1 MGQAWYAKRG
11 DREVGPV
18 AQATLEKWAGV
29 GRLRPSDHIRQQD
42 ETDWRPA
49 SEAVQFKKQPTIA
62 DRNQPDTK
70 PSPDHVQSS
79 ATPFGEWYKERW
91 LSKLRW
97 YFQTPLWLIYGFV
110 WIPIWYVATATP
122 SGGIKHRWASLS
134 FAGKAVASLPLL
146 LLLVMITPR
155 SGSDSTGV
163 TLPTNMSDSPS
174 SVASN
179 PSRSHERITTASR
192 NTSGSNV
199 GVIDTP
205 IMDAVSQSRI
215 SLSSNGEY
223 FLAEDTGLWHVP
235 SKTQVFPFIATSNG
249 ESHFDH
255 GDQVVRATLTPD
267 GKHLVVLV
275 AHPFEEGKDV
285 GEVRLYSIEG
295 SRRPSLQSSTAVRL
309 PKSVEE
315 AAKVVNRTLLLSI
328 FPRDNMLHFNEMSKT
343 IMTSSDVSIIGL
355 VVKSNVANVVKPRTK
370 GGHVEVASHPLIS
383 TYSGKA
389 IDFTG
394 VDSSDEVQIAD
405 IAVSPNGTHILIA
418 YEDGGIQLSYS
429 DNSLPSKMLSFPSCL
444 TKWKY
449 LGSSFSK
456 DGKLAATVLRQESG
470 WTEGLEKRVF
480 QTSRYWTFVWNTT
493 DWSLTR
499 SFGPAQ
505 KDSPNDDS
513 SPQFIGTLNEPSRAL
528 FRKGTDREAFEVVDL
543 ITGAVI
549 SEIKPE
555 GVAGSWWDASLSGDG
570 RILTLGQDKGPYQ
583 VVDTATGNLLTLI
596 MDSQRIDGS
605 DRIATSADG
614 RFVAIGYR
622 TGVVRVWDR
631 STGRKGSL
639 EELARANEDSAA
651 RIAAERDEFE
661 RIAPPLSAE
670 SITQLKK
677 GITRFDVH
685 RIAGGKPPKERIEH
699 LEHYPNKAVFPNRFV
714 QEYQIEGEPNARIIL
729 IYEVDSATNPRLE
742 TIMRLGG

>member
-1 MGQAWYAKRG
+1 MGRAWYAKRG

-18 AQATLEKWAGV
+18 AQSTLEKWAGV
-29 GRLRPSDHIRQQD
+29 GRLRPSDYVRQQH
-42 ETDWRPA
+42 ETDWKPA
-49 SEAVQFKKQPTIA
+49 SEAVQFKSQPSTSV
-62 DRNQPDTK
+62 NSHPDAK
-70 PSPDHVQSS
+70 CSPGDDPPT

-97 YFQTPLWLIYGFV
+97 YFQIPMWLIYGFV

-122 SGGIKHRWASLS
+122 SGGFKRRWVSLS
-134 FAGKAVASLPLL
+134 FTGKAVACLPLL
-146 LLLVMITPR
+146 LLAMFALRVGP
-155 SGSDSTGV
+155 
-163 TLPTNMSDSPS
+163 DSPDINLPINTFDNPS
-174 SVASN
+174 SSPSN
-179 PSRSHERITTASR
+179 PSPSLERITPASR
-192 NTSGSNV
+192 NTSGNV
-199 GVIDTP
+199 VAVVDTP
-205 IMDAVSQSRI
+205 IMDAVSQSHI
-215 SLSSNGEY
+215 SLSANGEY

-235 SKTQVFPFIATSNG
+235 SKTHVFPFIATSNG
-249 ESHFDH
+249 DFHFNQ

-267 GKHLVVLV
+267 EKHIVVLV
-275 AHPFEEGKDV
+275 AHPFEEGKRI
-285 GEVRLYSIEG
+285 GEVRLYGLEG
-295 SRRPSLQSSTAVRL
+295 SKRPSLESDTPVQL
-309 PKSVEE
+309 PESVEK
-315 AAKVVNRTLLLSI
+315 AATVVNRELLLSI
-328 FPRDNMLHFNEMSKT
+328 FPRDNMLSFNDMSKT
-343 IMTSSDVSIIGL
+343 IMTSSDGSIIGL
-355 VVKSNVANVVKPRTK
+355 VVKSNVANIVKPQTK
-370 GGHVEVASHPLIS
+370 GSHAAVASHPLIS
-383 TYSGKA
+383 RYSGKA
-389 IDFTG
+389 IEFTG
-394 VDSSDEVQIAD
+394 IDSSDEVQITD
-405 IAVSPNGTHILIA
+405 IAVSPTGKHVLIA
-418 YEDGGIQLSYS
+418 YEDGGIQLNYS
-429 DNSLPSKMLSFPSCL
+429 DNSLPSQMLSFPSCL
-444 TKWKY
+444 TKWKF

-470 WTEGLEKRVF
+470 WTEGLEKRVYH
-480 QTSRYWTFVWNTT
+480 TSRNWTFVWNTT

-528 FRKGTDREAFEVVDL
+528 FRKGTDRDVFEVVDL
-543 ITGAVI
+543 ISGAVI
-549 SEIKPE
+549 AEVKPD
-555 GVAGSWWDASLSGDG
+555 GVAGSWWDASLSDNG
-570 RILTLGQDKGPYQ
+570 RFLTLGQDKGPYQ

-670 SITQLKK
+670 SIAQLKK

-685 RIAGGKPPKERIEH
+685 RIAGGRPPKERIEH

-714 QEYQIEGEPNARIIL
+714 QEYQIEGEPNARIML

-742 TIMRLGG
+742 TIVRLGG